1 MGLCSASALEGLTP
15 PVSRA
20 HLSQTDCEP
29 KLRRGKSVV
38 LLNVAHD
45 KRADLGAYNYPVQ
58 RRYCLEGWALL
69 ALATCAAVV
78 SDKLH
83 DLTLV
88 ISFYG
93 SRMRTCGDTY
103 GRLREFALE
112 MISSFPEGRPNW
124 YNTLRIG
131 ATYPVPN
138 LLYYYYYYFA
148 QEFFF
153 QIFFNTKIF
162 LSEGKNGRVF
172 FYFWMKKVP
181 RKKKSLIVK
190 VGHQR

>member
-131 ATYPVPN
+131 ATYPLPN

-153 QIFFNTKIF
+153 RYFSTPKFFFRKGKMGEFFFIFEWKKF
-162 LSEGKNGRVF
+162 LG
-172 FYFWMKKVP
+172 
-181 RKKKSLIVK
+181 KKKAL
-190 VGHQR
+190 